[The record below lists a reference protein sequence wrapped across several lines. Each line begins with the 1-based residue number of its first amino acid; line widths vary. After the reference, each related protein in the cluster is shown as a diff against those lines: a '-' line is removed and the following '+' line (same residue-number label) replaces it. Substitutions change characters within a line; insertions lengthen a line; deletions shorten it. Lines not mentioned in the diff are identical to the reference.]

1 MKKTFL
7 TNLLFLLAIL
17 LVTGSS
23 ASAETTS
30 VCIDCHGGL
39 SGQLGEIPTAEWHT
53 SIHARHRVSCHDCH
67 GGDPTDYVNAMTAE
81 RGFIGVPEYAE
92 VPAFCGRC
100 HVGVEEDY
108 RESLH
113 GQVVEFG
120 GPNCVTCH
128 ENHAVQVATIDL
140 INEVSCSRCHSYDK
154 PALIKE
160 EISTTEGVLSRLE
173 SSVASLYRVGFDIGR
188 LQDDLFS
195 TRNNFRRLFHSVD
208 IEKIRAETAGF
219 DAALEETKATIDELE
234 KTLGRRKIAGGALVL
249 LLILGGCVALLIR
262 RTYEDHK

>member
-7 TNLLFLLAIL
+7 IKLLLLLTIL
-17 LVTGSS
+17 LLVGSS
-23 ASAETTS
+23 AYAATTN

-67 GGDPTDYVNAMTAE
+67 GGDPTDYVEAMSAQ
-81 RGFIGVPEYAE
+81 RGFIGVPGYAE

-154 PALIKE
+154 PALVKQ
-160 EISTTEGVLSRLE
+160 EISATEEMLSRLE
-173 SSVASLYRVGFDIGR
+173 VSIASLYRVGFDTGR

-219 DAALEETKATIDELE
+219 DAELEETKATVNELE
-234 KTLGRRKIAGGALVL
+234 ETLGQRKIAGGALVL
-249 LLILGGCVALLIR
+249 LLLLGGCIALLIR
-262 RTYEDHK
+262 RTYEHHE

>member
-1 MKKTFL
+1 MKKILQVNLFFFL
-7 TNLLFLLAIL
+7 ALLL
-17 LVTGSS
+17 LVGST
-23 ASAETTS
+23 AFAATTN
-30 VCIDCHGGL
+30 VCIDCHSGL

-53 SIHARHRVSCHDCH
+53 SVHARNRVSCHDCH
-67 GGDPTDYVNAMTAE
+67 GGDPTDYDEAMSAE
-81 RGFIGVPEYAE
+81 RGFIGVPGYAE

-108 RESLH
+108 RASLH

-154 PALIKE
+154 PALIKQ
-160 EISTTEGVLSRLE
+160 EISATEEMLSRLE
-173 SSVASLYRVGFDIGR
+173 VSIASLYRVGFDTDR

-195 TRNNFRRLFHSVD
+195 TRNNFRQLFHSVD
-208 IEKIRAETAGF
+208 IDKIRAEIAGF
-219 DAALEETKATIDELE
+219 DAELEETKTTINELE
-234 KTLGRRKIAGGALVL
+234 ETLSQRKIAGGGLVL
-249 LLILGGCVALLIR
+249 LLILGGCIALLIR
-262 RTYEDHK
+262 RTYEKNE

>member
-1 MKKTFL
+1 MKKIFL
-7 TNLLFLLAIL
+7 TNLLFFLAIL
-17 LVTGSS
+17 LLTGSL
-23 ASAETTS
+23 ASAAAN
-30 VCIDCHGGL
+30 VCIECHSGL

-67 GGDPTDYVNAMTAE
+67 GGDPTDYVEAMSAK
-81 RGFIGVPEYAE
+81 RGFIGVPEYAA

-154 PALIKE
+154 PALIKQ
-160 EISTTEGVLSRLE
+160 EISATEEMLSRLE
-173 SSVASLYRVGFDIGR
+173 GSIASLYRVGFDTGR

-208 IEKIRAETAGF
+208 IEKIRSETAGF
-219 DAALEETKATIDELE
+219 NTELEETKATVNELE
-234 KTLGRRKIAGGALVL
+234 ERLGQRKIAGGALVL
-249 LLILGGCVALLIR
+249 LLILGGCIALLIR
-262 RTYEDHK
+262 RTYESHE

>member
-1 MKKTFL
+1 MLF
-7 TNLLFLLAIL
+7 FLLTFV
-17 LVTGSS
+17 VTFS
-23 ASAETTS
+23 AVAGTN
-30 VCIDCHGGL
+30 VCIDCHSGL
-39 SGQLGEIPTAEWHT
+39 AGQLGEIPTAEWHT

-67 GGDPTDYVNAMTAE
+67 GGDPTDYIKAMTAE
-81 RGFIGVPEYAE
+81 RGFIGVPGYSE

-113 GQVVEFG
+113 GQVVDFG

-140 INEVSCSRCHSYDK
+140 INEVSCSRCHSYEK

-160 EISTTEGVLSRLE
+160 EIRATEAMLSRLE
-173 SSVASLYRVGFDIGR
+173 FSVASLYRVGIDTRR
-188 LQDDLFS
+188 LEDEIFA
-195 TRNNFRRLFHSVD
+195 TRNSFRRLFHSVD
-208 IEKIRAETAGF
+208 IEKIKAETASF
-219 DAALEETKATIDELE
+219 DADLEQTKATIGQLE
-234 KTLGRRKIAGGALVL
+234 TTLGKRKLAGGALVL

-262 RTYEDHK
+262 RTYQENE